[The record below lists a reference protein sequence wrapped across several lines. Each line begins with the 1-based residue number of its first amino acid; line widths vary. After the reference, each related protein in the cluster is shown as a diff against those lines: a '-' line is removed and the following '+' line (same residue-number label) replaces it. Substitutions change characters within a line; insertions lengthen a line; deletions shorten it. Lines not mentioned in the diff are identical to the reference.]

1 LNFHDNLSKKF
12 SFINK
17 MLIFYENKGAVGD
30 FLPREQILNV
40 GLISFKFLSD
50 NLNDNSI
57 FGLNLLY

>member
-1 LNFHDNLSKKF
+1 
-12 SFINK
+12 